1 MHGDKASM
9 DIYPMP
15 IIGASILSQKWLHVY
30 DYCIVSYGITFMTY
44 DIIGTVE
51 QCNIAHLWLQ

>member
-1 MHGDKASM
+1 M

-15 IIGASILSQKWLHVY
+15 IIGASIILSQKWLHVH
-30 DYCIVSYGITFMTY
+30 DHCVVSYGITSMTY
-44 DIIGTVE
+44 DITGTVE